1 MGPICTKD
9 KTNKIAIRGNAKPV
23 NTPTPNAPLKT
34 TNTHKYVGEEFQQ
47 EIEKNDPAYSQK
59 QIKWNRFYQK
69 KYEVINDETYFAL
82 LRRSTSIEQLQ
93 QQTNEDDQCKEPKL
107 NSNKLFS
114 KKIVMSLV
122 QTLDGPFKLTNQDIM
137 DAYLIKEINNED
149 FKNILMDGAIS
160 KYRWNFWMAQVYRNK
175 DYDPLLY
182 SKLKNQT
189 PSQKVLEDITKD
201 VNRTFPSHD
210 HFKDY
215 NQGQQQLFSILK
227 ALSILNEDIGYVQG
241 MNYIVGF
248 SLIVSGGKEE
258 EVFWLIHFINTNP
271 HFLWWEIYRVNFNY
285 TKALC
290 QVFLKNFNEQLPAL
304 YQHFQDE
311 GISDQ
316 QYIWQWILTQFLYT
330 FPIDSVIFF
339 WDFILATDIFSII
352 KLSIAFLNEFGH
364 CLYQKDIGQIS
375 EFFTGFIKDQLS
387 IDVTSIINNAK
398 SIDVTMTDDQK
409 QFFKNYKPQSST

>member
-1 MGPICTKD
+1 MGLICTKD
-9 KTNKIAIRGNAKPV
+9 KTNKIIIKGYGKPV
-23 NTPTPNAPLKT
+23 NTPTPNVPPKT
-34 TNTHKYVGEEFQQ
+34 VNTYKYVGEEFQQ
-47 EIEKNDPAYSQK
+47 EIEKNDPTYSEK
-59 QIKWNRFYQK
+59 QQKWNIYYQK
-69 KYEVINDETYFAL
+69 KYELINDVTYSAL
-82 LRRSTSIEQLQ
+82 LKRQQSIEQLQ
-93 QQTNEDDQCKEPKL
+93 QQTNEDDLCKEPKI
-107 NSNKLFS
+107 NSNKQFS
-114 KKIVMSLV
+114 QKLILSLA
-122 QTLDGPFKLTNQDIM
+122 QQLGGPFKMRNQEII
-137 DAYLIKEINNED
+137 DAYLVKEMNNED

-160 KYRWNFWMAQVYRNK
+160 KYRWNFWMAQVYRNR

-182 SKLKNQT
+182 QKLKNQT

-201 VNRTFPSHD
+201 INRTFPSHD

-215 NQGQQQLFSILK
+215 NQGQQQLLSILK
-227 ALSILNEDIGYVQG
+227 ALSILNEDIGYVQ
-241 MNYIVGF
+241 VGF

-271 HFLWWEIYRVNFNY
+271 LFLWWEIYRVNFNY

-290 QVFLKNFNEQLPAL
+290 QVFLKNFNEYLPAL

-352 KLSIAFLNEFGH
+352 KISIAFLKEFGYD
-364 CLYQKDIGQIS
+364 LIQKDIGQIS
-375 EFFTGFIKDQLS
+375 EFLTSFIKDQLS
-387 IDVTSIINNAK
+387 IDVTKIIDDAK
-398 SIDVTMTDDQK
+398 QIDVNMTDDQK

>member
-1 MGPICTKD
+1 MGSICAKD
-9 KTNKIAIRGNAKPV
+9 KTNKIIIKSNAKPG
-23 NTPTPNAPLKT
+23 NTPTPNVPPKT
-34 TNTHKYVGEEFQQ
+34 MNTYKYVGEEFQQ
-47 EIEKNDPAYSQK
+47 EIEKNDPSYSQK
-59 QIKWNRFYQK
+59 QQRWNQYYQK
-69 KYEVINDETYFAL
+69 KYDLMNDANYSAFL
-82 LRRSTSIEQLQ
+82 KRSPSIEQLQ

-107 NSNKLFS
+107 NSNKQFS
-114 KKIVMSLV
+114 KKLIL
-122 QTLDGPFKLTNQDIM
+122 QLAQQLGGPFKLTNQDII
-137 DAYLIKEINNED
+137 DAYLLKEINNED

-160 KYRWNFWMAQVYRNK
+160 KYRWNFWMAQVYRNQ
-175 DYDPLLY
+175 DYDPHLY
-182 SKLKNQT
+182 SKLKNET
-189 PSQKVLEDITKD
+189 PSQKVLEDISKD

-210 HFKDY
+210 HFKDN
-215 NQGQQQLFSILK
+215 NQGQQQLLSVLK

-271 HFLWWEIYRVNFNY
+271 LFLWWEIYRVNFHY

-290 QVFLKNFNEQLPAL
+290 QVFLKNFNEQLPGL

-311 GISDQ
+311 GISEQ

-330 FPIDSVIFF
+330 FPIDNVIYF

-352 KLSIAFLNEFGH
+352 KISIALLKEFGYD
-364 CLYQKDIGQIS
+364 LLNKDIGQIS
-375 EFFTGFIKDQLS
+375 EFFTGLIKDQLQ
-387 IDVTSIINNAK
+387 IDIPQIINAAK
-398 SIDVTMTDDQK
+398 LIVVNMTDDQK

>member
-9 KTNKIAIRGNAKPV
+9 KTNKIVIRGNAKPV
-23 NTPTPNAPLKT
+23 NTPTPDVPPKT
-34 TNTHKYVGEEFQQ
+34 INTHKYVGEEFQQ
-47 EIEKNDPAYSQK
+47 EIEKNDPAYSLK
-59 QIKWNRFYQK
+59 QSKWNQYYQK
-69 KYEVINDETYFAL
+69 KYELINDDTYIAL
-82 LRRSTSIEQLQ
+82 IRRSTSIEQLQ
-93 QQTNEDDQCKEPKL
+93 QQTNEDDQCKEPKI
-107 NSNKLFS
+107 NSNKHFY
-114 KKIVMSLV
+114 KKILMSLA
-122 QTLDGPFKLTNQDIM
+122 QQLDGPFKLTNQDIM
-137 DAYLIKEINNED
+137 DAYLLKEINNED

-189 PSQKVLEDITKD
+189 PAQKVLEDITKD

-210 HFKDY
+210 HFKEY

-271 HFLWWEIYRVNFNY
+271 LFLWWEIYRVNFNY

-352 KLSIAFLNEFGH
+352 KLSIAFLNEFGYD
-364 CLYQKDIGQIS
+364 LIQKDIGQIS
-375 EFFTGFIKDQLS
+375 EFFTGFIKDQLQ
-387 IDVTSIINNAK
+387 IDVPKIIKDAK
-398 SIDVTMTDDQK
+398 QIDVTMTDDQK